1 MFDQEEFGSDTDDS
15 DFVPEG
21 EGHEVSEEEGSG
33 DDEKAIHGENSDK
46 KPSKKKKERKKAGVS
61 STFSRTPADNST
73 AEDWKKFENEVEK
86 ELKDK
91 SEAERIDSLWSAFKS
106 DVDKSK
112 TTGTKPKPAEANDI
126 KTDTDKPSENKS
138 SNSTLVNSNPVSS
151 SKPASRFSSLFD
163 PTPLPSE
170 EKSSTSATTS
180 TSTSVTKPKSRFG
193 SLFDVDNTESKPSES
208 DSSDVKS
215 DETKA
220 TSDKIAVTKVY
231 DFAGEI
237 VKVTKEV
244 DANSKEAKKFLDS
257 NNSTEEPP
265 SVDEG
270 TKRKVGGLASV
281 VGSIGKKAKMGCL
294 DKSKLDWNQFVQD
307 EGIKED
313 LTTFNKGKEG
323 YVEKQMFLERADVR
337 QFEIEKAAREK
348 SRKSFMK

>member
-21 EGHEVSEEEGSG
+21 EGHDVSEEEGSG

-73 AEDWKKFENEVEK
+73 AEDWKKFENEVQK

-112 TTGTKPKPAEANDI
+112 TTVTKPKPAEANDI
-126 KTDTDKPSENKS
+126 KTDTNKPSENKS
-138 SNSTLVNSNPVSS
+138 SNSTSVNSNPVSS

-170 EKSSTSATTS
+170 EKSSTSATTD

-193 SLFDVDNTESKPSES
+193 SLFDVDSTSKSESKPSEN
-208 DSSDVKS
+208 DSGD
-215 DETKA
+215 KA

-257 NNSTEEPP
+257 NSSTEEPP

-270 TKRKVGGLASV
+270 SKRKVGGLASV

-337 QFEIEKAAREK
+337 QFEIEKAAREQT
-348 SRKSFMK
+348 RKSFMK